1 LVLGRADRLALR
13 LAFTTLALP
22 LTAVLVLGAT
32 PWEMGLLAAV
42 GGAPWFLFGP
52 FAGVWVDRVRRRPLL
67 IGTDLA
73 RALLLGSIP
82 LAATLGVLRLGQLYL
97 VAFPIGVASVLFE
110 IAQQSYFPA
119 LVTRERLVEGNSKLS
134 ASLTVANVAAPGLAG
149 GVVQRYCQAN

>member
-1 LVLGRADRLALR
+1 MHARFGGLWQHPDFLKFWTGQTVSLCGS
-13 LAFTTLALP
+13 AFTTLALP

-73 RALLLGSIP
+73 RALLLGTIP
-82 LAATLGVLRLGQLYL
+82 LAAALGMLR
-97 VAFPIGVASVLFE
+97 IGHRSRSRH
-110 IAQQSYFPA
+110 AQPA
-119 LVTRERLVEGNSKLS
+119 TPPRRES
-134 ASLTVANVAAPGLAG
+134 
-149 GVVQRYCQAN
+149 